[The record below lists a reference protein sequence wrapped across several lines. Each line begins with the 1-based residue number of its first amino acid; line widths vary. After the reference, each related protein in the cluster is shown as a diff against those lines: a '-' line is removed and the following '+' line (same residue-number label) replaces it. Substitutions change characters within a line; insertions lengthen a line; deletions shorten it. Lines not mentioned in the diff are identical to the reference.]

1 MKSSNLAF
9 QFRGGAA
16 FAIAAL
22 GAALGLR
29 VLTGNDGPA
38 VAAGGF

>member
-1 MKSSNLAF
+1 LKSSNLAF
-9 QFRGGAA
+9 QFGGGAA

-22 GAALGLR
+22 DAALGGA
-29 VLTGNDGPA
+29 GNDCPA